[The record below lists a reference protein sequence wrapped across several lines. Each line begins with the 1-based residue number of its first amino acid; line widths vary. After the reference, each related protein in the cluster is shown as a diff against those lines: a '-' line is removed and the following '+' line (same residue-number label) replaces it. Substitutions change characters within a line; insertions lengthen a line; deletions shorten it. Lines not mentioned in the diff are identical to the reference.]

1 MKKLL
6 LIAIAAMSSLMA
18 MAETKT
24 YTDQLLVSINEESST
39 QQATVMVDE
48 LENGNINFRLPNFVL
63 VATSVNEETGEV
75 EESKMGVGNIFV
87 ENLPLTKGDNYSTFT
102 FSGDLLITEGDMEG
116 VEMWVG
122 PMLGA
127 IPLVLTGKI
136 SDDKVFVN
144 IDIDMQSTL
153 GQIIH
158 VEFAKDF
165 MDVKT
170 FNDVLKVTV
179 NTESSVQ
186 NATVIV
192 EYPIAMNN
200 TDPQSINFLLNNFVL
215 IATSTNDETG
225 EVEESKMGVGNIVIN
240 NLPLTADKG
249 YDTFSFSDDLL
260 ITEGSMEGVE
270 MWVGPM
276 LGAIPLVMTGK
287 ITKDKV
293 FVNIDIDMQSTLGQ
307 IIHVEFGQ
315 DIKPTY
321 TVTYVID
328 GETIATEQVE
338 EGGTVT
344 LPEAPEKE
352 GHTFAGWTGVP
363 ETVTAD
369 VTVTGSYTVNTY
381 TVTFVI
387 DGETLST
394 ETVEYGS
401 TVTLPEAPEK
411 EGHTFAGWT
420 GVPETVTAD
429 VTVTG
434 SYTVNTYTVYYKVDG
449 RVVYTEEV
457 AYGNPIPNFTI
468 TPESDDRYT
477 RTFEGWDG
485 EKYDTMP
492 AHDVTYEAIISVVD
506 GIESI
511 HNSQFTIHNEV
522 YDLSGRRVSQ
532 TKKGLY
538 IKNGRVV
545 ALK

>member
-6 LIAIAAMSSLMA
+6 LIAITALTSLVA

-24 YTDQLLVSINEESST
+24 FTDQLTVSVNGESST
-39 QQATVMVDE
+39 QQATVMVED
-48 LENGNINFRLPNFVL
+48 LGNGNINFRLPNFVL
-63 VATSVNEETGEV
+63 VATSEDPETGEV
-75 EESKMGVGNIFV
+75 TEAKMGVGNIV
-87 ENLPLTKGDNYSTFT
+87 VDNLPLTKGDNYNYFEY
-102 FSGDLLITEGDMEG
+102 SGDLMITEGDMEG
-116 VEMWVG
+116 VDMWIG
-122 PMLGA
+122 PMISP

-136 SDDKVFVN
+136 TNDKVYVN
-144 IDIDMQSTL
+144 IDIDMMATL
-153 GQIIH
+153 EQIIH
-158 VEFAKDF
+158 VEFGKDL
-165 MDVKT
+165 VEE
-170 FNDVLKVTV
+170 KVFKDKLLVSV
-179 NTESSVQ
+179 NEESSTQ
-186 NATVIV
+186 DATVIV
-192 EYPIAMNN
+192 QYPLVMNN
-200 TDPQSINFLLNNFVL
+200 EDPQSINFRLPNFVL
-215 IATSTNDETG
+215 VATSEDPETG
-225 EVEESKMGVGNIVIN
+225 EVTEAKMGVGNIIID
-240 NLPLTADKG
+240 NLPLTAGKG
-249 YDTFSFSDDLL
+249 FDTFSFQGDLM
-260 ITEGSMEGVE
+260 ITEGDMEGVD
-270 MWVGPM
+270 MWIGPM
-276 LGAIPLVMTGK
+276 ISPIPLVLTGK
-287 ITKDKV
+287 ITDDKV
-293 FVNIDIDMQSTLGQ
+293 YVNIDIDMMATLGQ

-315 DIKPTY
+315 DIKPSY
-321 TVTYVID
+321 TVTYAID

-352 GHTFAGWTGVP
+352 GYTFAGWTGVP
-363 ETVTAD
+363 ETVTND
-369 VTVTGSYTVNTY
+369 VTITGSYNINHY
-381 TVTFVI
+381 TVTYVI
-387 DGETLST
+387 DGTTVGT
-394 ETVEYGS
+394 EEVEYNGTPS
-401 TVTLPEAPEK
+401 APEAPEK

-420 GVPETVTAD
+420 GLPEKVTAD

-449 RVVYTEEV
+449 RVVYSEEV

-511 HNSQFTIHNEV
+511 HNSQFSNEV

-545 ALK
+545 VLK

>member
-24 YTDQLLVSINEESST
+24 YTDDLVVTINGESTDPQST
-39 QQATVMVDE
+39 TVTVE
-48 LENGNINFRLPNFVL
+48 RLENGNINFLLKNFALGGEINVGTIEINDLPVVQGRRFDSFLFKGDVNIKPGDLDGVAEEEYIGPIISPIPLKLKGKMSDDKLYVSIDIDMTSTLGQVIYVSFGTDFPALEVTSTKQYTDDLVVTINEESTEPQETTVTVEHLENGDINFVL
-63 VATSVNEETGEV
+63 KNFSLGGEIN
-75 EESKMGVGNIFV
+75 VGNIAV
-87 ENLPLTKGDNYSTFT
+87 DELMLEEGHGYKT
-102 FSGDLLITEGDMEG
+102 FSFNGNLDITAGDIEG
-116 VEMWVG
+116 VAEEEYLG
-122 PMLGA
+122 PLISP
-127 IPLVLTGKI
+127 IPLKLTGKI
-136 SDDKVFVN
+136 TDEKLYVT
-144 IDIDMQSTL
+144 IDIDMMSTL

-158 VEFAKDF
+158 V
-165 MDVKT
+165 T
-170 FNDVLKVTV
+170 FG
-179 NTESSVQ
+179 
-186 NATVIV
+186 
-192 EYPIAMNN
+192 
-200 TDPQSINFLLNNFVL
+200 TD
-215 IATSTNDETG
+215 
-225 EVEESKMGVGNIVIN
+225 
-240 NLPLTADKG
+240 
-249 YDTFSFSDDLL
+249 
-260 ITEGSMEGVE
+260 
-270 MWVGPM
+270 
-276 LGAIPLVMTGK
+276 IPA
-287 ITKDKV
+287 
-293 FVNIDIDMQSTLGQ
+293 
-307 IIHVEFGQ
+307 
-315 DIKPTY
+315 TY

-363 ETVTAD
+363 ETITAD
-369 VTVTGSYTVNTY
+369 VTVTGTYTVNTY

-394 ETVEYGS
+394 QSVEYGS
-401 TVTLPEAPEK
+401 AITLPEAPEK

-429 VTVTG
+429 VTITG
-434 SYTVNTYTVYYKVDG
+434 SYNVNTYTVYYKVNG
-449 RVVYTEEV
+449 RVVYSEEV
-457 AYGNPIPNFTI
+457 AYGSPIPNFTI

-492 AHDVTYEAIISVVD
+492 AHDVTYEVIISVVD
-506 GIESI
+506 GIDEVVNGKSS
-511 HNSQFTIHNEV
+511 NSKY

-545 ALK
+545 VLK